1 MQNNFLKRLEKSI
14 PGGAH
19 TYSKG
24 SDQVSENFPTILKKG
39 LGAYVFDKNNF
50 RFLDYGMGLRSTGI
64 GYADNEILNAA
75 IKQAKLG
82 NNLSKPSYVEL
93 EAAEKILELIDSAE
107 MVKFTKNGSSA
118 VTAAVKLARAYTNKK
133 IILACKDHPFFSYD
147 DWFIGS
153 TVIKKGIPR
162 DIYNLTKT
170 FNYNDID
177 SIKKLI
183 KKYKNQIAC
192 LVLEPCT
199 NVCPQIA
206 NKTEPCCNKNIC
218 DRDYR
223 NKKHFLKEV
232 QEICKKEK
240 IIFILDEMIT
250 GFRRHLKGA
259 QYDFG
264 LDPDLSTFGKAMANG
279 FSLSALL
286 GKKEIM
292 SLGSIN
298 KKNYERV
305 FLLSTTHGAE
315 MTSLGAFLKNL
326 EIYKK
331 KNVIKKIWN
340 YGSSL
345 INESNKLIKKKNLDK
360 YLFFSGPVYSPI
372 YTCLDKKKKNSLKF
386 RTLFIKEMAKHRI
399 LINYISLSYSHGKTE
414 LKITLKALEKT
425 LDVYKK
431 ALKYGVGKFLKG
443 KSIKPVFRRYN

>member
-39 LGAYVFDKNNF
+39 MGPYVFDKKN
-50 RFLDYGMGLRSTGI
+50 RKFLDYGMGLRSIGI
-64 GYADNEILNAA
+64 GYAHKKILNAA

-93 EAAEKILELIDSAE
+93 DAAEKIIELIDSAE

-177 SIKKLI
+177 SINKLI
-183 KKYKNQIAC
+183 KKHKNQIAC

-223 NKKHFLKEV
+223 GKKHFLKEV

-279 FSLSALL
+279 FSLSALV
-286 GKKEIM
+286 GKKKIM

-315 MTSLGAFLKNL
+315 MISLGAFLKNL

-331 KNVIKKIWN
+331 KNVIKKIWH
-340 YGSSL
+340 YGSTL
-345 INESNKLIKKKNLDK
+345 INESNRLIKKHNLDK

-372 YTCLDKKKKNSLKF
+372 YTCLDKKEKNSLKF
-386 RTLFIKEMAKHRI
+386 RTLFMQEMAKRRI

-431 ALKYGVGKFLKG
+431 ALKYGVGKFLIG